1 MAINTRLP
9 VEEWKDFFATFSNGN
24 RGRSVSL
31 EVFDSESGSTG
42 QRQQGKL
49 IAVDYDPVGE
59 GNDIVV
65 TTGESEVD
73 YSHTIAAPV
82 EVWRVQLDSGEIGS
96 LEIVDQNGTKT
107 IMSLKC

>member
-1 MAINTRLP
+1 MAINMRLP
-9 VEEWKDFFATFSNGN
+9 AEEWKNLFVTFSNGN
-24 RGRSVSL
+24 RGRSVRL

-42 QRQQGKL
+42 QRRQGRL

-73 YSHTIAAPV
+73 YSHTIAAPI

-96 LEIVDQNGTKT
+96 LEIVDQNGTKA
-107 IMSLKC
+107 IVCLEC